1 MMAAGVLKG
10 SGLDDAERSKA
21 KEAWLDL
28 PGNSNITAKTGLTRR
43 QMLQLEQLAAARKTT
58 VNELIDSEFAKLV
71 VDFLKNEVP

>member
-1 MMAAGVLKG
+1 MMTAGVLKG

-28 PGNSNITAKTGLTRR
+28 PGTSNVAAKTGLTRR

-71 VDFLKNEVP
+71 GDLLKHEAP

>member
-1 MMAAGVLKG
+1 MMTAGVLKG

-28 PGNSNITAKTGLTRR
+28 PGTSNITAKAGLTRR

-71 VDFLKNEVP
+71 GDFLKNEVP